1 MERKIAKKENLL
13 VVFRDLYGINN
24 NFVTSKHK
32 NTMDRTYVIGVDYG
46 TDSVRALLIDV
57 RTGEELAAAVSEYAR
72 WNRGLYCD
80 AARLQFRQHPL
91 DYLEGLEQVLREV
104 VRQCPEPGVVRA
116 IAVDTTGSTPCLV
129 DEQCMPLAL
138 KPGFEENPAAMFVLW
153 KDHTAGREAERIN
166 AHVTA
171 EKAPYT
177 LYTGG
182 CYSSEWFWAKALR
195 LLNEDPSLRGAA
207 WAPVELCDWIPAVLT
222 GCRSVGALRQGRC
235 SAGHK
240 AMWARQWGGFP
251 PASFFAPLDPELVHF
266 AERLNPETYTC
277 DQAAGTLCAE
287 WAAKVGLP
295 VGVAIGVGNTDAHAG
310 AVGAGIRYKTLV
322 QNIGTST
329 CNMVVMP
336 PERVGDRIVDGICG
350 QVEGSI
356 LPGMIGFEAGMS
368 AFGDIYAWFRKLL
381 CWPLREILA
390 GSTVVDAATRER
402 LICEVSG
409 QILPRLTAEAEKL
422 DVASLP
428 LTAVDWLNGRRN
440 PCTDYA
446 LRGGVMGLGLST
458 SAPEIFFALAEATAF
473 GCKAIVDHFLN
484 GGVEIG
490 EVVAIGGISQKSPFV
505 MQLLADVMGME
516 IRVPDCGQACA
527 LGSAMYAA
535 TVAGVYPAVEQA
547 QMAMARPL
555 LRVYRPDAVRGR
567 ILAERYERYRA
578 LGLFATRLTQ
588 SQTD

>member
-1 MERKIAKKENLL
+1 
-13 VVFRDLYGINN
+13 
-24 NFVTSKHK
+24 
-32 NTMDRTYVIGVDYG
+32 MDRTYVIGVDYG
-46 TDSVRALLIDV
+46 TDSVRALLVDA
-57 RTGEELAAAVSEYAR
+57 RTGEEVAAAVSEYAR

-80 AARLQFRQHPL
+80 AARSQFRQHPL

-104 VRQCPEPGVVRA
+104 VAQCPDPGAVRA

-129 DEQCMPLAL
+129 DEQGTPLAL

-153 KDHTAGREAERIN
+153 KDHTAGPEAERIN
-166 AHVTA
+166 ARIAA
-171 EKAPYT
+171 ENAPYT
-177 LYTGG
+177 RYTGRY
-182 CYSSEWFWAKALR
+182 YSSEWFWAKALY
-195 LLNEDPSLRGAA
+195 LLAEEPSLRRVA

-222 GCRSVGALRQGRC
+222 GCRSVGALRQSRC

-251 PASFFAPLDPELVHF
+251 PASFFMPLDSTLARF
-266 AERLNPETYTC
+266 AERLNPATYTC
-277 DQAAGTLCAE
+277 DRPAGTLCAE
-287 WAAKVGLP
+287 WAAKIGLP
-295 VGVAIGVGNTDAHAG
+295 TSVVIGVGNTDAHAG

-336 PERVGDRIVDGICG
+336 PERVGERIVEGICG

-356 LPGMIGFEAGMS
+356 LPSMIGFEAGMS

-381 CWPLREILA
+381 CWPLREIL
-390 GSTVVDAATRER
+390 SESKTIDEATRER
-402 LICEVSG
+402 LIREVSG

-422 DVASLP
+422 DVATLP

-440 PCTDYA
+440 PHTDYA
-446 LRGGVMGLGLST
+446 LRGGVMGLSLST

-473 GCKAIVDHFLN
+473 GCKAIVDHFLAA
-484 GGVEIG
+484 GVEIG

-505 MQLLADVMGME
+505 MQLLADATGME

-535 TVAGVYPAVEQA
+535 TVAGIYPAVERA
-547 QMAMARPL
+547 QQAMARPL
-555 LRVYRPDAVRGR
+555 LRVYRPDAVRGG
-567 ILAERYERYRA
+567 ILERRYERYKA
-578 LGLFATRLTQ
+578 LGLFAKQLTQ
-588 SQTD
+588 ND